1 MKICD
6 VTLREA
12 DQMTGRSYTIEQKI
26 EAGKALDKLGVDIIE
41 AGFPITGE
49 TDQQVIRELSETL
62 TAKVSGLARFRIEDV
77 DAALDANADLIQ
89 IFAPVDDD
97 DLNNIVGC
105 SRNQMHEHMRTAV
118 DHSQNSGT
126 PVNITLVNAMRADFD
141 HVVEMFN
148 IFSDVSNIGVADSV
162 GCRTPAFAEQFF
174 SDLGENGVDLSRVGA
189 HFHDDLGVA
198 TANTLT
204 AHAAGVG
211 RSDVAVAALGERAGN
226 TSLEQVVAAVNL
238 EQDETFG
245 LDVSELIPVCCEV
258 LDSLNEPVDSRAPLL
273 GGDVVRHEAGLH
285 TAVMLDA
292 PSTFEPFDPTR
303 FGGDREL
310 VFGTN
315 TGRRGAQKLLERTN
329 REPTDALVEKLLTK
343 LAEEGPLGVDK
354 ALNLAQNIEV

>member
-12 DQMTGRSYTIEQKI
+12 DQMPGRSYTKKQKI
-26 EAGKALDKLGVDIIE
+26 EAGKALDRLGVDIIE
-41 AGFPITGE
+41 AGFPITGKI
-49 TDQQVIRELSETL
+49 DQQVIRELSETL
-62 TAKVSGLARFRIEDV
+62 NAEVSGLARFRIEDI

-89 IFAPVDDD
+89 IFTPVDDE

-105 SRNQMHEHMRTAV
+105 SRTQMHEHMRTAV
-118 DHSQNSGT
+118 DHSQQSGT
-126 PVNITLVNAMRADFD
+126 AVNITLVNAMRADFN
-141 HVVEMFN
+141 HVVEMFDL
-148 IFSDVSNIGVADSV
+148 FSDVSNIGVADSV

-174 SDLGENGVDLSRVGA
+174 SDLSENGVDLSQVGA

-198 TANTLT
+198 TANTLK

-226 TSLEQVVAAVNL
+226 TSLEQVVAAANL

-245 LDVSELIPVCCEV
+245 LDVSELIPVCRKV
-258 LDSLNEPVDSRAPLL
+258 LDLLNEPINSRAPLL

-292 PSTFEPFDPTR
+292 PNTFEPFDPAR
-303 FGGDREL
+303 FGGTREL

-315 TGRRGAQKLLERTN
+315 TGRRGAQKLLEQVN
-329 REPTDALVEKLLTK
+329 RNPQKALVEKLLTK
-343 LAEEGPLGVDK
+343 FDEEGPLGVDK
-354 ALNLAQNIEV
+354 ALEMAEKIKI